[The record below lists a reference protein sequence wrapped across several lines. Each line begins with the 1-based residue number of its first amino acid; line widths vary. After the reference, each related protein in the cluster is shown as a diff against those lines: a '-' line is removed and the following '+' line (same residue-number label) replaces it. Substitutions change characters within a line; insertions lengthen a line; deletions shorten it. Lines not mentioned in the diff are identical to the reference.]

1 MPRCHKAQVAKT
13 HSVDLTLQKT
23 HNASPRHPVTL
34 TFRKALPA
42 DVPSILK
49 LVRSAYRG
57 EADLVA
63 DERID
68 EAGILAKISAPGG
81 VILMAHDDA
90 GALASCCELLK
101 RDDGLAYFGLFAVDP
116 LRQAGG
122 IGRQVLARAEEHA
135 REVFG
140 VKRLEMWVIWT
151 REELI
156 EWYVRRGYTR
166 TEETAPFPY
175 KELVNGEALRDDLH
189 FRVLVKDL

>member
-1 MPRCHKAQVAKT
+1 MP
-13 HSVDLTLQKT
+13 
-23 HNASPRHPVTL
+23 HPVTPVSL

-57 EADLVA
+57 ESSRTGWTTEADLVA

-68 EAGILAKISAPGG
+68 EAGVLRKIAEPNG
-81 VILMAHDDA
+81 VILLAHDEA
-90 GALASCCELLK
+90 GALASCCEVLK
-101 RDDGLAYFGLFAVDP
+101 RDDGDLAYFGLFAVDP

-156 EWYVRRGYTR
+156 EWYVRRGYTK
-166 TEETAPFPY
+166 TEETVPFPY